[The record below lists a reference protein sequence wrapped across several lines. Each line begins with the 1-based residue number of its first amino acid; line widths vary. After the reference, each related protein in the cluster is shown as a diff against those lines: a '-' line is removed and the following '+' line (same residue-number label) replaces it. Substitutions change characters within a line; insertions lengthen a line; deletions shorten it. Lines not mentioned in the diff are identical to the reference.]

1 MPCYVS
7 LLICSFIGLSEYY
20 QTSLIVD
27 LPLFILYE
35 HMRIIGNPFIPK
47 CQGKNPAILILAIR
61 TSKFGDHYMPVI
73 LRERLTVTTVA

>member
-7 LLICSFIGLSEYY
+7 LLICSFIGLSESY

-47 CQGKNPAILILAIR
+47 CQGKNPAILIWPYGLQ
-61 TSKFGDHYMPVI
+61 SLEVI
-73 LRERLTVTTVA
+73 KCLSF